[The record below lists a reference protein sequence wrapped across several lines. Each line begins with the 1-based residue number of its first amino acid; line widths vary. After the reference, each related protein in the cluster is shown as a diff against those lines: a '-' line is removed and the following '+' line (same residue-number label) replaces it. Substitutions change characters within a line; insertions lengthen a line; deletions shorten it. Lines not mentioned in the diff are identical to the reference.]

1 MADTH
6 GRLHAALESCLSL
19 QPIHYRLEN
28 QGFLL
33 YSVGPNGK
41 DDEGREWRNSPEGND
56 VPIRAPPERVAK

>member
-1 MADTH
+1 
-6 GRLHAALESCLSL
+6 LECCL

-41 DDEGREWRNSPEGND
+41 DNEEWEWWDSPEGD
-56 VPIRAPPERVAK
+56 DMPIRAPPERVAK